1 MDQFKVQSLISQ
13 GNVVKLSD
21 IDADKTY
28 LQVGVFQEG
37 NRQKGAGNANT
48 YAPYAI
54 AVSEISNGG
63 GGGTGSTGVVILKTT
78 VDLTSP
84 LNLVPFSGPG
94 LYVIESALVT
104 NASTDLSSFSNM
116 DMTLIRPGNA
126 GPFLTSMSGSLVP
139 TDKLTFLYT
148 PANYIDMES
157 SGLPT
162 CWPPPCNGD
171 YVLDG
176 TTSQPIRLAIANPSP
191 VPAFVDVYIKLLKIA

>member
-13 GNVVKLSD
+13 GNIVKLSD

-28 LQVGVFQEG
+28 LQVGVYQEG
-37 NRQKGAGNANT
+37 NRQKGAANANA

-63 GGGTGSTGVVILKTT
+63 GGTSTTGTVVLKAT

-84 LNLVPFSGPG
+84 LTLVPFPGPG

-104 NASTDLSSFSNM
+104 NASTDLSGFGNM
-116 DMTLIRPGNA
+116 NMTLIRPGNTA
-126 GPFLTSMSGSLVP
+126 AFLTTMNGSLPP
-139 TDKLTFLYT
+139 TDMLNILYT
-148 PANYIDMES
+148 PTNYINMES
-157 SGLPT
+157 SGLPL
-162 CWPPPCNGD
+162 CWPPPCNGN
-171 YVLDG
+171 YILDG
-176 TTSQPIRLAIANPSP
+176 ILSQPITLAIANTSP